1 MTLKKVL
8 FISVWNGGFEVETN
22 AQFNDVTGE
31 VLHIEN
37 SNVEVDNDGDELDF
51 LEGQYIELEG
61 ERHEVEE
68 KDGLYL
74 VIKQESKGKI
84 YERKI

>member
-31 VLHIEN
+31 VLHIES
-37 SNVEVDNDGDELDF
+37 SNVEVDNDGDELEF

-61 ERHEVEE
+61 ERFEVEE
-68 KDGLYL
+68 KGDLYV
-74 VIKQESKGKI
+74 VIKQESMRKI
-84 YERKI
+84 HERKI